1 MHKDPKDRG
10 ARALLADIYLQSG
23 ALNDAAQLA
32 ATVQKDDPRSALGYR
47 MEGDVHLARKDYARA
62 TDAYKKAASL
72 QLSGGQLVKMHL
84 AQSAGAGS
92 SANDNALRSWV
103 ANHPEDVDTRFYLA
117 DSLNDAGRFA
127 EAAEHYKQV
136 LRRVPTSPRALNN
149 LAWALHSTGD
159 KSALQYARK
168 AVQIA
173 PTSAASLDTLG
184 WILVEQGN
192 AGEGVPALLKAVSL
206 DNNTPEIRFHL
217 AQSMLKIGDTR
228 RAKAEL
234 RILLES
240 NKPFRQLAEARAL
253 AAKLG
258 P

>member
-1 MHKDPKDRG
+1 MPG
-10 ARALLADIYLQSG
+10 
-23 ALNDAAQLA
+23 
-32 ATVQKDDPRSALGYR
+32 
-47 MEGDVHLARKDYARA
+47 
-62 TDAYKKAASL
+62 
-72 QLSGGQLVKMHL
+72 
-84 AQSAGAGS
+84 
-92 SANDNALRSWV
+92 NDNALRTWV

-127 EAAEHYKQV
+127 EAAEHYKHI
-136 LRRVPTSPRALNN
+136 LRRNPTSARALNN

-159 KSALQYARK
+159 KAAVQYARK
-168 AVQIA
+168 AVQLS
-173 PTSAASLDTLG
+173 PLSAAALDTLG

-192 AGEGVPALLKAVSL
+192 AGEGVPALLKAVAL
-206 DNNTPEIRFHL
+206 EAGNPEIRYHL

-234 RILLES
+234 RTVLDS
-240 NKPFRQLAEARAL
+240 NKPFRQLADARAL